1 MIEGPHPSSL
11 PGSSKPQDEAK
22 TSKSVAAVAYPLLAR
37 TQSTPLDP
45 SRVQKKEPFISAWT
59 FEDQG
64 DFFVCSQHLDE
75 EKTLKLNIK
84 QFPVVQ
90 MNFTSVRKLINEKGF
105 KVMFFLKSLGISID
119 DATQT
124 LLFPKKENLRKNL
137 DTYSEKNPSFPE
149 LSLSEVTDI
158 LPTDDFLHLMLTT
171 DIILSDPPDL
181 IHDICFH
188 VIPILR
194 RVFEFREGYRP
205 YKEQI
210 ASTFSELQDE
220 FDRSSKHFDEF
231 ISPVNQILAK
241 KQKQQITRAEWD
253 LMQDILR
260 FSMSA
265 CLDII
270 STFDETFEQDK
281 ELKKLLF
288 KTQASVLMDQDRP
301 MGWDLIWN
309 KEFPKTG
316 IDHTTRWRIAS
327 SDRSKHFLFAL
338 YAQPFFKE
346 VESLKDALMRQLAQA
361 KQDPTPFLASLDPEL
376 KKTISGDVWNQIQA
390 PLEAA
395 MKGAFEDLSLNF
407 FDSIQSIP
415 INEDDPEIPLPY
427 LFISHQEI
435 LEKAIPSLYRSLP
448 HSLNLDFGLFKEV
461 IHTLQKKPS

>member
-1 MIEGPHPSSL
+1 MIEGTNPSSL
-11 PGSSKPQDEAK
+11 PGNSNPQGETK
-22 TSKSVAAVAYPLLAR
+22 TSEPVASIALSVLAG
-37 TQSTPLDP
+37 TQSTPSSLDP
-45 SRVQKKEPFISAWT
+45 SRVQKGQTFISAWT
-59 FEDQG
+59 LENRG
-64 DFFVCSQHLDE
+64 DFFVCKQHLNE
-75 EKTLKLNIK
+75 QETLELNIK
-84 QFPVVQ
+84 QFPAAQ
-90 MNFTSVRKLINEKGF
+90 MNFASVRKLINEKGF
-105 KVMFFLKSLGISID
+105 QVMLFLKRLGISID
-119 DATQT
+119 NDTQT
-124 LLFPKKENLRKNL
+124 LHFPKKEILRRNL
-137 DTYSEKNPSFPE
+137 DTYSRENRSFPE

-158 LPTDDFLHLMLTT
+158 LPAEEFLHLMLTK

-194 RVFEFREGYRP
+194 RVFMFPEGYKL

-210 ASTFSELQDE
+210 ASTFRELQDE
-220 FDRSSKHFDEF
+220 FDRSNENFKEF
-231 ISPVNQILAK
+231 ISPVNQILVK
-241 KQKQQITRAEWD
+241 KQKQQITKAEWD

-288 KTQASVLMDQDRP
+288 KTQASVIMDQDRP
-301 MGWDLIWN
+301 MGWDLVWN

-316 IDHTTRWRIAS
+316 DDYRSRYEIAS

-346 VESLKDALMRQLAQA
+346 VKSLKAALTRQLAQA
-361 KQDPTPFLASLDPEL
+361 KQDPIPFLTSLDPEI
-376 KKTISGDVWNQIQA
+376 KKTIPEDVWNQIQA

-395 MKGAFEDLSLNF
+395 MEGAFEDLSLKF
-407 FDSIQSIP
+407 FESIASIP
-415 INEDDPEIPLPY
+415 IDEEDPEIPLPY

-435 LEKAIPSLYRSLP
+435 LEKAIPCLYQSLP
-448 HSLNLDFGLFKEV
+448 HSLDLDFDLFKEV
-461 IHTLQKKPS
+461 ISTILKK